1 MHARR
6 LVAAAGAAAAL
17 VALTGCDK
25 PTPIVSLYGSGE
37 ALHDDAFSYCFAG
50 QDPTKQPGTPGACRY
65 EADRAPK
72 VLRVRPGDVVTVD
85 VDKDLADAGWF
96 VALGSG
102 SNPPQALATQS
113 EHVTTFQPDF
123 SQAPTV
129 TVQVRKLESTKPG
142 AKPLG
147 VWQFVVVPR

>member
-6 LVAAAGAAAAL
+6 LASAAGTVAALLSLSA
-17 VALTGCDK
+17 CQK
-25 PTPIVSLYGSGE
+25 PTPIVSLYGSGT
-37 ALHDDAFSYCFAG
+37 ALHDSAFSYCFDG
-50 QDPTKQPGTPGACRY
+50 QDPSKQPGSPGACRY
-65 EADRAPK
+65 EADRTPE

-85 VDKDLADAGWF
+85 VDKDLSDAGWF
-96 VALGSG
+96 VALGTGTS
-102 SNPPQALATQS
+102 PPRALAAQS
-113 EHVTTFQPDF
+113 GHVTTFQPDF
-123 SQAPTV
+123 SAGPTV